1 MIKVKLIGILV
12 KKQGPYLGKTGA
24 NIYLY
29 VDCDNMRYKV
39 TCWDEYFKSAEKLKI
54 GDVISVEGK
63 IVELRKGSNQELLI
77 KAQELEVVKTA
88 ATMHVSGVV
97 KNLNNSRYHVDS
109 NSISFT
115 LKAPDCKRVIYCSG
129 PKSLILR
136 PGSWYCFKGTFYI
149 SQGRI
154 YFQCLTE

>member
-63 IVELRKGSNQELLI
+63 MVELRKGSNEDLLI
-77 KAQELEVVKTA
+77 KAQKLEVVNTA

-115 LKAPDCKRVIYCSG
+115 LKAPDCKKVIYCAG
-129 PKSLILR
+129 PKSLRLTQ
-136 PGSWYCFKGTFYI
+136 GSWYCFKGTFYI